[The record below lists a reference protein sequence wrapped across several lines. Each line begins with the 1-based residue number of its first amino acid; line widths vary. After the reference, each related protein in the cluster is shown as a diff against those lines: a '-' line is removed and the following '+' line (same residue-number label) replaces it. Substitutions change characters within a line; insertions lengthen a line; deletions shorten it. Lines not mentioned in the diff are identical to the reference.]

1 MTDQLLAIV
10 ASYGLPALFIV
21 LVLAAIGF
29 PLPATLLLIAA
40 GSFVAQE
47 QMNLWQV
54 LIVSSIGAIVGDQ
67 IGYALGRYG
76 GRNVVSHLS
85 KRWGGQL
92 GRAEVFTSRWGGAS
106 IFFSRWLV
114 SSLGPWINLTSGITA
129 YPWRRFII
137 WDVLGELLWV
147 ALCVIAG
154 NVFSDRVQ
162 YLAEILGNATWVILG
177 VLIAVI
183 LLWML
188 IMSFKRS
195 GKVSAPLS

>member
-1 MTDQLLAIV
+1 VTDQLLAIIT
-10 ASYGLPALFIV
+10 AYGLPALFGV
-21 LVLAAIGF
+21 LVLAAIGL

-67 IGYALGRYG
+67 IGYLLGRYG
-76 GRNVVSHLS
+76 GRKVVSRLS

-92 GRAEVFTSRWGGAS
+92 ERAEAFSSRWGGAS

-129 YPWRRFII
+129 YPWRRFMI
-137 WDVLGELLWV
+137 WGVLGELLWV
-147 ALCVIAG
+147 VLCVMAG
-154 NVFSDRVQ
+154 SVFSDRIQ
-162 YLAEILGNATWVILG
+162 YLADLLGNLTWVILG
-177 VLIAVI
+177 GLVALILV
-183 LLWML
+183 WML
-188 IMSFKRS
+188 ISSFKNS
-195 GKVSAPLS
+195 GKISAQSS